1 MINVIQA
8 KRLLNCISFFSICL
22 LLSTS
27 VVAQTAS
34 QTIPLLDLVKRSDYL
49 DIKISP
55 DGKHIAARVRENDA
69 VYMITTRL
77 SDGKLVGGVRPGSEN
92 EVASM
97 DWVSNKRLIYTFAEK
112 RSNYEV
118 ATPTGEL
125 FGTDIDNKSNK
136 MLAGYRASDKKLG
149 SKLVTKKD
157 AYASH
162 ELLNVLPNDDKNVL
176 IVEYP
181 WSLSGNAWY
190 DLRKTYPVVSKMNIV
205 TGRKT
210 RKETIPYRGARVF
223 ANDDGVVTFATWSD
237 DYINRKAVYRASKEQ
252 PWEDIS
258 SSLNL
263 DTGALKAYSIN
274 KQGTKIYLT
283 GAVGDKKIRS
293 LFQLELAS
301 KEVSRVFDNTSELDF
316 WKNDLNGD
324 PIVGTSYPTL
334 HNYSYSLINTDSSLA
349 RQHKKLQKAFANQE
363 VQIQTYSHDGKL
375 LILNVSSD
383 INPGEY
389 YLYNT
394 ETNKADFLWANYS
407 WIDPRTL
414 ASTKP
419 ISLNARDGQELHGY
433 LTTPKDGHKNNNAL
447 VVLPHGGP
455 HGVRDYP
462 EYNPEIQLLVNRG
475 YSVLQ
480 VNFRGSDGYGKTFEQ
495 AGYKNW
501 GKVMVDDVIDATRWA
516 IDERVSSKDRIC
528 IYGASYGGY
537 SALMS
542 AVKAPDLYKCAIGYV
557 GVYDLEAMKVKG
569 DIPMGF
575 RGRKYLNRVLGSD
588 SDDLKAQSPLTHAA
602 EIQAK
607 VMLIHGDEDLR
618 VPSYHAK
625 KMRAALKKANNPA
638 EWLYLADAGHGA
650 FSVKNRT
657 KVYEGLLKFLDEN
670 IGE

>member
-1 MINVIQA
+1 MMKMIQTKQLAIIFA
-8 KRLLNCISFFSICL
+8 LMAISLLTITPAFAQ
-22 LLSTS
+22 ST
-27 VVAQTAS
+27 
-34 QTIPLLDLVKRSDYL
+34 TIPLIDLVKRSDYL

-55 DGKHIAARVRENDA
+55 DGKHIAARVRENDV

-77 SDGKLVGGVRPGSEN
+77 SDGKLIGGVRPGSEN

-97 DWVSNKRLIYTFAEK
+97 YWVSNKRLIYTFAEK
-112 RSNYEV
+112 RSSIDV
-118 ATPTGEL
+118 AIPTGEL
-125 FGTDIDNKSNK
+125 FATDIDNKSNK

-149 SKLVTKKD
+149 SKLVSKKD
-157 AYASH
+157 SYASH
-162 ELLNVLPNDDKNVL
+162 ELLNVLPHDDKNVL

-181 WSLSGNAWY
+181 WSQSNSGWY
-190 DLRKTYPVVSKMNIV
+190 DRRETLPIVSKMNII

-223 ANDDGVVTFATWSD
+223 ANDNGLVTFVTWSD
-237 DYINRKAVYRASKEQ
+237 DYKNRKAVYRASKEE
-252 PWEDIS
+252 PWKDIS
-258 SSLNL
+258 SSLDI
-263 DTGALKAYSIN
+263 DTGALKPFSIN
-274 KQGTKIYLT
+274 NDGSKIYLT
-283 GAVGDKKIRS
+283 GSVGEDKILS
-293 LFQLELAS
+293 LFQLDLENKEL
-301 KEVSRVFDNTSELDF
+301 SRVFDNTAELDF
-316 WKNDLNGD
+316 WQTDPNGD
-324 PIVGTSYPTL
+324 PTVGTSYPAL
-334 HNYSYSLINTDSSLA
+334 HNYSYSLVNTESKLVM
-349 RQHKKLQKAFANQE
+349 QHKRLKNAFAGQE
-363 VQIQTYSHDGKL
+363 VQIQTYSDDEKL

-394 ETNKADFLWANYS
+394 ETSKADFLWANYS

-414 ASTKP
+414 ASVKP

-433 LTTPKDGHKNNNAL
+433 LTTPKQDNKNNNAL

-462 EYNPEIQLLVNRG
+462 YYDAEVQLLANRG

-480 VNFRGSDGYGKTFEQ
+480 INFRGSDGYGKTFEE
-495 AGYKNW
+495 AGHKNW

-516 IDERVSSKDRIC
+516 IDTGVSDKDRVC

-542 AVKAPDLYKCAIGYV
+542 AVKAPELYKCAIGYV

-575 RGRKYLNRVLGSD
+575 RGRNYLDQVLGSD
-588 SDDLKAQSPLTHAA
+588 SEDLKAQSPLTHAA
-602 EIQAK
+602 KIQAK
-607 VMLIHGDEDLR
+607 VMLIHGDEDNR
-618 VPSYHAK
+618 VPSFHSK
-625 KMRAALKKANNPA
+625 KMRAALKKTNNPA

-650 FSVKNRT
+650 FSVENRT
-657 KVYEGLLKFLDEN
+657 KVYQRLLKFLDEN
-670 IGE
+670 IGG

>member
-1 MINVIQA
+1 MMKMIQTKQLAIIFA
-8 KRLLNCISFFSICL
+8 LMAISLLTITPAFAQ
-22 LLSTS
+22 ST
-27 VVAQTAS
+27 
-34 QTIPLLDLVKRSDYL
+34 TIPLIDLVKRSDYL

-55 DGKHIAARVRENDA
+55 DGKHIAARVRENDV

-77 SDGKLVGGVRPGSEN
+77 SDGKLIGGVRPGSEN

-97 DWVSNKRLIYTFAEK
+97 YWVSNKRLIYTFAEK
-112 RSNYEV
+112 RSSIDV
-118 ATPTGEL
+118 AIPTGEL
-125 FGTDIDNKSNK
+125 FATDIDNKSNK

-149 SKLVTKKD
+149 SKLVSKKD
-157 AYASH
+157 SYASH
-162 ELLNVLPNDDKNVL
+162 ELLNVLPHDDKNVL

-181 WSLSGNAWY
+181 WSQSNSGWY
-190 DLRKTYPVVSKMNIV
+190 DRRETLPIVSKMNII

-223 ANDDGVVTFATWSD
+223 ANDNGLVTFVTWSD
-237 DYINRKAVYRASKEQ
+237 DYKNRKAVYRASKEE
-252 PWEDIS
+252 PWKDIS
-258 SSLNL
+258 SSLDI
-263 DTGALKAYSIN
+263 DTGALKPFSIN
-274 KQGTKIYLT
+274 NDGSKIYLT
-283 GAVGDKKIRS
+283 GSVGEDKILS
-293 LFQLELAS
+293 LFQLDLENKEL
-301 KEVSRVFDNTSELDF
+301 SRVFDNTAELDF
-316 WKNDLNGD
+316 WQTDPNGD
-324 PIVGTSYPTL
+324 PTVGTSYPAL
-334 HNYSYSLINTDSSLA
+334 HNYSYSLVNTESKLVM
-349 RQHKKLQKAFANQE
+349 QHKRLKNAFAGQE
-363 VQIQTYSHDGKL
+363 VQIQTYSDDEKL

-394 ETNKADFLWANYS
+394 ETSKADFLWANYS

-414 ASTKP
+414 ASVKP

-433 LTTPKDGHKNNNAL
+433 LTTPKQDNKNNNAL

-462 EYNPEIQLLVNRG
+462 YYDAEVQLLANRG

-480 VNFRGSDGYGKTFEQ
+480 INFRGSDGYGKTFEE
-495 AGYKNW
+495 AGHKNW

-516 IDERVSSKDRIC
+516 IDTGVSDKDRVC

-542 AVKAPDLYKCAIGYV
+542 AVKAPELYKCAIGYV

-575 RGRKYLNRVLGSD
+575 RGRNYLDRVLGYESE
-588 SDDLKAQSPLTHAA
+588 DLKAQSPLTHAA
-602 EIQAK
+602 KIQAK
-607 VMLIHGDEDLR
+607 VMLIHGDEDNR
-618 VPSYHAK
+618 VPSFHSK
-625 KMRAALKKANNPA
+625 KMRAALKKTNNPA

-650 FSVKNRT
+650 FSVENRT
-657 KVYEGLLKFLDEN
+657 KVYQRLLKFLDEN
-670 IGE
+670 IGG

>member
-1 MINVIQA
+1 MIQTKQLAIIFA
-8 KRLLNCISFFSICL
+8 LMAISLLTITPAFAQ
-22 LLSTS
+22 ST
-27 VVAQTAS
+27 
-34 QTIPLLDLVKRSDYL
+34 TIPLIDLVKRSDYL

-55 DGKHIAARVRENDA
+55 DGKHIAARVRENDV

-77 SDGKLVGGVRPGSEN
+77 SDGKLIGGVRPGSEN

-97 DWVSNKRLIYTFAEK
+97 YWVSNKRLIYTFAEK
-112 RSNYEV
+112 RSSIDV
-118 ATPTGEL
+118 AIPTGEL
-125 FGTDIDNKSNK
+125 FATDIDNKSNK

-149 SKLVTKKD
+149 SKLVSKKD
-157 AYASH
+157 SYASH
-162 ELLNVLPNDDKNVL
+162 ELLNVLPHDDKNVL

-181 WSLSGNAWY
+181 WSQSNSGWY
-190 DLRKTYPVVSKMNIV
+190 DRRETLPIVSKMNII

-223 ANDDGVVTFATWSD
+223 ANDNGLVTFVTWSD
-237 DYINRKAVYRASKEQ
+237 DYKNRKAVYRASKEE
-252 PWEDIS
+252 PWKDIS
-258 SSLNL
+258 SSLDI
-263 DTGALKAYSIN
+263 DTGALKPFSIN
-274 KQGTKIYLT
+274 NDGSKIYLT
-283 GAVGDKKIRS
+283 GSVGEDKILS
-293 LFQLELAS
+293 LFQLDLENKEL
-301 KEVSRVFDNTSELDF
+301 SRVFDNTAELDF
-316 WKNDLNGD
+316 WQTDPNGD
-324 PIVGTSYPTL
+324 PTVGTSYPAL
-334 HNYSYSLINTDSSLA
+334 HNYSYSLVNTESKLVM
-349 RQHKKLQKAFANQE
+349 QHKRLKNAFAGQE
-363 VQIQTYSHDGKL
+363 VQIQTYSDDEKL

-394 ETNKADFLWANYS
+394 ETSKADFLWANYS

-414 ASTKP
+414 ASVKP

-433 LTTPKDGHKNNNAL
+433 LTTPKQDNKNNNAL

-462 EYNPEIQLLVNRG
+462 YYDAEVQLLANRG

-480 VNFRGSDGYGKTFEQ
+480 INFRGSDGYGKTFEE
-495 AGYKNW
+495 AGHKNW

-516 IDERVSSKDRIC
+516 IDTGVSDKDRVC

-542 AVKAPDLYKCAIGYV
+542 AVKAPELYKCAIGYV

-575 RGRKYLNRVLGSD
+575 RGRNYLDQVLGSD
-588 SDDLKAQSPLTHAA
+588 SEDLKAQSPLTHAA
-602 EIQAK
+602 KIQAK
-607 VMLIHGDEDLR
+607 VMLIHGDEDNR
-618 VPSYHAK
+618 VPSFHSK
-625 KMRAALKKANNPA
+625 KMRAALKKTNNPA

-650 FSVKNRT
+650 FSVENRT
-657 KVYEGLLKFLDEN
+657 KVYQRLLKFLDEN
-670 IGE
+670 IGG

>member
-1 MINVIQA
+1 MMKMIQTKQLAIIFA
-8 KRLLNCISFFSICL
+8 LMAISLLTITPAFAQ
-22 LLSTS
+22 ST
-27 VVAQTAS
+27 
-34 QTIPLLDLVKRSDYL
+34 TIPLIDLVKRSDYL

-55 DGKHIAARVRENDA
+55 DGKHIAARVRENDV

-77 SDGKLVGGVRPGSEN
+77 SDGKLIGGVRPGSEN

-97 DWVSNKRLIYTFAEK
+97 YWVSNKRLIYTFAEK
-112 RSNYEV
+112 RSSIDV
-118 ATPTGEL
+118 AIPTGEL
-125 FGTDIDNKSNK
+125 FATDIDNKSNK

-149 SKLVTKKD
+149 SKLVSKKD
-157 AYASH
+157 SYASH
-162 ELLNVLPNDDKNVL
+162 ELLNVLPHDDKNVL

-181 WSLSGNAWY
+181 WSQSNSGWY
-190 DLRKTYPVVSKMNIV
+190 DRRETLPIVSKMNII

-223 ANDDGVVTFATWSD
+223 ANDNGLVTFVTWSD
-237 DYINRKAVYRASKEQ
+237 DYKNRKAVYRASKEE
-252 PWEDIS
+252 PWKDIS
-258 SSLNL
+258 SSLDI
-263 DTGALKAYSIN
+263 DTGALKPFSIN
-274 KQGTKIYLT
+274 NDGSKIYLT
-283 GAVGDKKIRS
+283 GSVGEDKILS
-293 LFQLELAS
+293 LFQLDLENKEL
-301 KEVSRVFDNTSELDF
+301 SRVFDNTAELDF
-316 WKNDLNGD
+316 WQTDPNGD
-324 PIVGTSYPTL
+324 PTVGTSYPAL
-334 HNYSYSLINTDSSLA
+334 HNYSYSLVNTESKLVM
-349 RQHKKLQKAFANQE
+349 QHKRLKNAFAGQE
-363 VQIQTYSHDGKL
+363 VQIQTYSDDEKL

-394 ETNKADFLWANYS
+394 ETSKADFLWANYS

-414 ASTKP
+414 ASVKP

-433 LTTPKDGHKNNNAL
+433 LTTPKQDNKNNNAL

-462 EYNPEIQLLVNRG
+462 YYDAEVQLLANRG

-480 VNFRGSDGYGKTFEQ
+480 INFRGSDGYGKTFEE
-495 AGYKNW
+495 AGHKNW

-516 IDERVSSKDRIC
+516 IDTGVSDKDRVC

-542 AVKAPDLYKCAIGYV
+542 AVKAPELYKCAIGYV

-575 RGRKYLNRVLGSD
+575 RGRNYLDRVLGSD
-588 SDDLKAQSPLTHAA
+588 SEDLKAQSPLTHAA
-602 EIQAK
+602 KIQAK
-607 VMLIHGDEDLR
+607 VMLIHGDEDNR
-618 VPSYHAK
+618 VPSFHSK
-625 KMRAALKKANNPA
+625 KMRAALKKTNNPA

-650 FSVKNRT
+650 FSVENRT
-657 KVYEGLLKFLDEN
+657 KVYQRLLKFLDEN
-670 IGE
+670 IGG